1 MVIYKIL
8 SGISSSKSTDKKL
21 IDLLPSDWSGQDK
34 QKIADALPTVLF
46 SRKAMCD
53 TCETFMSC
61 LFSYI
66 FESAKPR
73 GTYHTVFV
81 YSIGVMS
88 SEHDTNSKLA
98 ECHKDVYNR
107 LRSKEKSNSQSGKFA
122 LGKKRGDSNHGS
134 GNKKRA
140 RNMPNRGRFSDG
152 RTVTSSAGGNNS
164 NAPYARSGKKK
175 MRDANFPRRG
185 SFEGGRQSAHSAL
198 RDSSNE
204 QYDRSNKRQKR

>member
-1 MVIYKIL
+1 M
-8 SGISSSKSTDKKL
+8 

-98 ECHKDVYNR
+98 ECHKDVYNK
-107 LRSKEKSNSQSGKFA
+107 LPSKEKNNSQSGKFA
-122 LGKKRGDSNHGS
+122 PGKKRGDSNHGS
-134 GNKKRA
+134 GHKKGGG
-140 RNMPNRGRFSDG
+140 NMQNRDHFSDG

-185 SFEGGRQSAHSAL
+185 SFLGDRQVAHSAW
-198 RDSSNE
+198 RDSPDE
-204 QYDRSNKRQKR
+204 QYGGSDNLKNRSKRRKYGQQYDTK